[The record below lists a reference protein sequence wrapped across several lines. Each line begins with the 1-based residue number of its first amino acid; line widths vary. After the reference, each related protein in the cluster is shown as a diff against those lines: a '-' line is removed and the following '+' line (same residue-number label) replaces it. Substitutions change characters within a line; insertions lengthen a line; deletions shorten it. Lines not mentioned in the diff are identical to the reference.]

1 MEILRETYRSLFSNK
16 LRTFLSMLGII
27 IGITSVIT
35 VMALG
40 AGTTENITNSVS
52 SLGSNVMII
61 FPGYSGGRG
70 GKVASSM
77 NYLEKSDAE
86 NIANYAEDVIRA
98 TPVLQS
104 NFLVQNGNLNITS
117 TIMAGNPELFN
128 ILNLNIDSGRSFVE
142 DDYANVKNYAII
154 GYTTAESLFE
164 GKNPI
169 GEKIYLI
176 QKNSK
181 LFRKIPFEVIGVL
194 KKAGSTLMFNTDKT
208 IFIPYSTA
216 DARLFKTNG
225 KASMILASGV
235 SSEKSLEA
243 QMEVDFI
250 LNNKFGDDT
259 SYQIMS
265 QDSMLEVIGQITGV
279 MNFILIAIAAIS
291 LVVGGIGIMNIMLV
305 SVSERTREIGVK
317 MALGAGRKRI
327 LLEFLTESIAITFIA
342 GLIGIILGSLL
353 SAGISSLAANLNLKA
368 IISLKSILIAF
379 GVSASV
385 GLFFGIYPAN
395 KASKLSPIEALRYE

>member
-70 GKVASSM
+70 GKVASSV
-77 NYLEKSDAE
+77 NNLKKSDAE
-86 NIANYAEDVIRA
+86 DIEKYAKDVIRA

-104 NFLVQNGNLNITS
+104 SFLVQNGNLNITS
-117 TIMAGNPELFN
+117 TVMAGNSELFK

-142 DDYANVKNYAII
+142 EDYEEVKNYAVI
-154 GYTTAESLFE
+154 GYDTAESLFQE
-164 GKNPI
+164 ESPVGKT
-169 GEKIYLI
+169 IYLI
-176 QKNSK
+176 QKNQH

-208 IFIPYSTA
+208 IFIPYSTG

-225 KASMILASGV
+225 KASMILASGI
-235 SSEKSLEA
+235 SSEKSLES

-265 QDSMLEVIGQITGV
+265 QDTMLEVIGQITGV

-327 LLEFLTESIAITFIA
+327 LLEFLTESIAITFVA

-353 SAGISSLAANLNLKA
+353 SFGISSLAASLNLKA